1 MGVHK
6 SLLAVFLEISS
17 QANVAAGFCFKAA
30 FADSYGLSKERKK
43 VQPVKIRILSSAEGG
58 TRDLEMTFSGKMT
71 EKNGKHYVI
80 YEEDA
85 QSGLDN
91 TRTTLKWDSERAV
104 IIRSGA
110 VESRQEFCR
119 GLKYQSVYRT
129 PYLELPLVT
138 ETRFFDAQFRKGVW
152 RLRIEYG
159 LCHGGEPYGDIKIV
173 MEIEE
178 EL

>member
-1 MGVHK
+1 M
-6 SLLAVFLEISS
+6 LA
-17 QANVAAGFCFKAA
+17 QGA
-30 FADSYGLSKERKK
+30 KK
-43 VQPVKIRILSSAEGG
+43 VQPVKIKISSSTEGG
-58 TRDLEMTFSGKMT
+58 PKNLNMTYSGKMT

-91 TRTTLKWDSERAV
+91 TKTTIKWDSERAV
-104 IIRSGA
+104 LIRSGA

-129 PYLELPLVT
+129 PYLELPLLT

-152 RLRIEYG
+152 CLRIEYG

>member
-1 MGVHK
+1 M
-6 SLLAVFLEISS
+6 
-17 QANVAAGFCFKAA
+17 
-30 FADSYGLSKERKK
+30 
-43 VQPVKIRILSSAEGG
+43 QPVKIRILSSAEGG
-58 TRDLEMTFSGKMT
+58 LRDLKMTFSGKMT
-71 EKNGKHYVI
+71 EKNGKHYVV
-80 YEEDA
+80 YEEDD

-91 TRTTLKWDSERAV
+91 TRTTLKWDSERAI

-138 ETRFFDAQFRKGVW
+138 ETYFFDAQFRKGVW
-152 RLRIEYG
+152 RLRLKYG
-159 LCHGGEPYGDIKIV
+159 LYHGEEPYGDIKIAI
-173 MEIEE
+173 EIEE